1 MVVEGAAQSIG
12 NGVGRAIEASR
23 GLAKSTTEKVNSAM
37 EGVKGKLRGPTAAFR
52 KGLDAGRSSPQA
64 TSNTVDAVANDT
76 IRAVDTGTESA
87 SHDAPISSSTEG
99 GADADP
105 KKTVEVDR
113 AKAERAQ
120 KEAQFKDNLNKRY
133 KALKEPI
140 NEEFTKFEKNE
151 NGFPKDEDK
160 RNEYFDKCTKAK
172 NEARTAELK
181 ATLVRDFENDNPPPN
196 ESENPEEFRKWLN
209 DREAYMNAAEEAKQ
223 EAEKVAKAAESGAD
237 AEKQKAEGVEGEND
251 GVEKEE
257 DASASMGNAFR
268 LANELEKA
276 ENDKAREII
285 EGKIEKIHNANQKS
299 NPKFKTKV
307 TICKTILMGRAI
319 ALMSAMG
326 VASSAVNQVK

>member
-1 MVVEGAAQSIG
+1 MGTEGIAQSIG
-12 NGVGRAIEASR
+12 NGVGRTIEASR
-23 GLAKSTTEKVNSAM
+23 GLAKSTTEKANSAM
-37 EGVKGKLRGPTAAFR
+37 EGVKGKLRGPTDAFK
-52 KGLDAGRSSPQA
+52 KGLDEAKKKPQA
-64 TSNTVDAVANDT
+64 AASTVDRLADRTTTVLET
-76 IRAVDTGTESA
+76 TTEQ
-87 SHDAPISSSTEG
+87 PIKE
-99 GADADP
+99 GADASEG
-105 KKTVEVDR
+105 KTEQVDT

-120 KEAQFKDNLNKRY
+120 KEIMFQDNLNKRY
-133 KALKEPI
+133 QVLKEPI
-140 NEEFTKFEKNE
+140 NEEFTKVEKDE
-151 NGFPKDEDK
+151 KGFPKDEDK

-172 NEARTAELK
+172 NEAHTAELK

-223 EAEKVAKAAESGAD
+223 EAEKVAKDAESGAD

-276 ENDKAREII
+276 ENDKAREKI
-285 EGKIEKIHNANQKS
+285 EGKIETIHNANQKS